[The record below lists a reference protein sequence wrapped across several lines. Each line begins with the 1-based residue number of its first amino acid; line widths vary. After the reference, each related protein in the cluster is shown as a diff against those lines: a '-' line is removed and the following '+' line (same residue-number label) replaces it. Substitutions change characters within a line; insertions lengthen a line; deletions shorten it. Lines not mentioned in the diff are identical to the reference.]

1 MISFISNRYINY
13 FSMPFLHS
21 DLVDPRVKSFL
32 TNKSSNSR
40 GLEETSLKIINRP
53 RNCAFSCLCF
63 FFFVFFFYKGEQG
76 VSKVLEMLRD
86 ELKVAMALAGIMFE
100 LVTRKSR
107 LNPSTW
113 VYPLIQVQTQV
124 LLTQVLQKLSKKVTC
139 FCFRYK

>member
-32 TNKSSNSR
+32 TNKSSSR

-53 RNCAFSCLCF
+53 RNRALSSLFL
-63 FFFVFFFYKGEQG
+63 FVFFFYKGEQG

-113 VYPLIQVQTQV
+113 VYPLIQVQSQL
-124 LLTQVLQKLSKKVTC
+124 LLT
-139 FCFRYK
+139 

>member
-53 RNCAFSCLCF
+53 PNRAFSSLF
-63 FFFVFFFYKGEQG
+63 FFFFFFYKGEQG

-113 VYPLIQVQTQV
+113 VYPLIQVQSQL
-124 LLTQVLQKLSKKVTC
+124 LLT
-139 FCFRYK
+139 

>member
-1 MISFISNRYINY
+1 MHSRLCSF
-13 FSMPFLHS
+13 F
-21 DLVDPRVKSFL
+21 
-32 TNKSSNSR
+32 
-40 GLEETSLKIINRP
+40 
-53 RNCAFSCLCF
+53 
-63 FFFVFFFYKGEQG
+63 FFFYKGEQG

-113 VYPLIQVQTQV
+113 VYPLIQVQSQL

-139 FCFRYK
+139 FCFRYN

>member
-1 MISFISNRYINY
+1 MRSRLCSF
-13 FSMPFLHS
+13 F
-21 DLVDPRVKSFL
+21 
-32 TNKSSNSR
+32 
-40 GLEETSLKIINRP
+40 
-53 RNCAFSCLCF
+53 
-63 FFFVFFFYKGEQG
+63 FFFYKGEQG

-113 VYPLIQVQTQV
+113 VYPLIQVQSQL

-139 FCFRYK
+139 FCFRYN

>member
-53 RNCAFSCLCF
+53 RNRALSSLF
-63 FFFVFFFYKGEQG
+63 FFFFFYKGEQG

-113 VYPLIQVQTQV
+113 VYPSIQVQSQL

>member
-1 MISFISNRYINY
+1 MIYFILNRYINY

-53 RNCAFSCLCF
+53 RNRAFSSLF
-63 FFFVFFFYKGEQG
+63 FFFFFFYKGEQG

-113 VYPLIQVQTQV
+113 VYPLI
-124 LLTQVLQKLSKKVTC
+124 
-139 FCFRYK
+139 

>member
-53 RNCAFSCLCF
+53 RNRAFSSLF
-63 FFFVFFFYKGEQG
+63 FFSFFFFFYKGEQG

-113 VYPLIQVQTQV
+113 VYPLI
-124 LLTQVLQKLSKKVTC
+124 
-139 FCFRYK
+139 

>member
-1 MISFISNRYINY
+1 MISFISNRYINH

-53 RNCAFSCLCF
+53 RNRALSSLF
-63 FFFVFFFYKGEQG
+63 FFFFFFFFYKGEQG

-113 VYPLIQVQTQV
+113 VYPLIQVQSQL

-139 FCFRYK
+139 FCFRYN

>member
-1 MISFISNRYINY
+1 MIYFILNRYINY

-53 RNCAFSCLCF
+53 RNRAFSSLF
-63 FFFVFFFYKGEQG
+63 FFFFFFYKGEQG

-113 VYPLIQVQTQV
+113 VYPLIQVQSQL

>member
-53 RNCAFSCLCF
+53 RNRAFSSLF
-63 FFFVFFFYKGEQG
+63 FFFFFFYKGEQG

-113 VYPLIQVQTQV
+113 VYPLIQVQSQL
-124 LLTQVLQKLSKKVTC
+124 LLTQVLQ
-139 FCFRYK
+139 

>member
-1 MISFISNRYINY
+1 MY
-13 FSMPFLHS
+13 S

-53 RNCAFSCLCF
+53 RNRALSSL
-63 FFFVFFFYKGEQG
+63 FFVFFFFYKGEQG

-113 VYPLIQVQTQV
+113 VYPLIQVQSQL

>member
-1 MISFISNRYINY
+1 M
-13 FSMPFLHS
+13 HS
-21 DLVDPRVKSFL
+21 R
-32 TNKSSNSR
+32 
-40 GLEETSLKIINRP
+40 
-53 RNCAFSCLCF
+53 LCSF
-63 FFFVFFFYKGEQG
+63 FFFFFFNKGEQG

-113 VYPLIQVQTQV
+113 VYPLIQVQSQL

-139 FCFRYK
+139 FCFRYN

>member
-53 RNCAFSCLCF
+53 RNRAFSSLF
-63 FFFVFFFYKGEQG
+63 FFFFFYKGEQG

-113 VYPLIQVQTQV
+113 VYPSIQVQSQL

>member
-1 MISFISNRYINY
+1 MY
-13 FSMPFLHS
+13 S

-53 RNCAFSCLCF
+53 RNRALSSL
-63 FFFVFFFYKGEQG
+63 FFVFFFFYKGEQG

-113 VYPLIQVQTQV
+113 VYPLIQVQSQL
-124 LLTQVLQKLSKKVTC
+124 LLT
-139 FCFRYK
+139 

>member
-53 RNCAFSCLCF
+53 RNCAFSCLCSF
-63 FFFVFFFYKGEQG
+63 FFFYKGEQG

-107 LNPSTW
+107 LNPSSW
-113 VYPLIQVQTQV
+113 VYPLIQVQSQV

>member
-1 MISFISNRYINY
+1 MISFISNRYIHY

-53 RNCAFSCLCF
+53 RNRAFSSLF
-63 FFFVFFFYKGEQG
+63 FFFFFYKGEQG

-113 VYPLIQVQTQV
+113 VYPSIQVQSQL

>member
-1 MISFISNRYINY
+1 MISFILNPYINY

-53 RNCAFSCLCF
+53 RNRAFSSLF
-63 FFFVFFFYKGEQG
+63 FFFFFFYKGEQG

-113 VYPLIQVQTQV
+113 VYPLIQVQSQL

>member
-21 DLVDPRVKSFL
+21 DLVGPRVKSFL

-53 RNCAFSCLCF
+53 RNRAFSSLF
-63 FFFVFFFYKGEQG
+63 FFFFFFYKGEQG

-113 VYPLIQVQTQV
+113 VYPSIQVQSQL

>member
-13 FSMPFLHS
+13 FSMPFLYS
-21 DLVDPRVKSFL
+21 DLVDPRVKFFL

-40 GLEETSLKIINRP
+40 GLEETSLKIINSP
-53 RNCAFSCLCF
+53 RNRAFSSLF
-63 FFFVFFFYKGEQG
+63 FFFFFYKGEQG

-107 LNPSTW
+107 LNPSSW
-113 VYPLIQVQTQV
+113 VYPLIQVQSQL